1 MERTMKVKEAMHKDA
16 KWVSPDTPI
25 SRIAKMMK
33 DLDVGALP
41 VGKDDRLVGM
51 VTDRDII
58 CRAFADSADP
68 SRLTAGEVMTKGI
81 VYCKADEDIEDAL
94 RLMESKQIRRLP
106 VIDDNKRMVGML
118 SLGDVSHAV
127 ARTLS
132 GEVLTAV
139 SAHHP

>member
-1 MERTMKVKEAMHKDA
+1 MKVKEAMHKDA

-68 SRLTAGEVMTKGI
+68 SRLTAEEVMTKGI

-139 SAHHP
+139 SAHHI

>member
-1 MERTMKVKEAMHKDA
+1 MKVKEAMHKDA

-41 VGKDDRLVGM
+41 VGKNDRLVGM

-58 CRAFADSADP
+58 CRAFTDSTDP
-68 SRLTAGEVMTKGI
+68 SRLTAEQVMTKGI

>member
-1 MERTMKVKEAMHKDA
+1 MKVKEAMHKDA